1 MGVIWTEEQQK
12 VISLRD
18 RNILVSA
25 AAGSGKTAVL
35 VERILSKIC
44 DPKKPVDIDRL
55 LIMTFTRAAAGEMK
69 ERISAAIDQKLYDNP
84 DNEQLQRQTSLIHNA
99 QITTIDGF
107 CAYIIRN
114 YFHMIDLDP
123 GYRTAEEGE
132 LKLLREDVMKEV
144 LEEAYTQKDEKFLNL
159 VECYA
164 NGKTDDEIRDMI
176 YKLYDASMSH
186 PFPEEWIEE
195 CLRVYQVD
203 NVEDLRGT
211 KWMTLLWKAAEEC
224 ISEIDDLL
232 ERATHI
238 CREIDG
244 PYFYET
250 ALESD
255 SFLLKEAK
263 ERAAKRDYNGMAS
276 LLAAHKYARLSA
288 KKDLNV
294 DEEKKKQVKD
304 LRDTEKYLW
313 KELEEHY
320 FSQSEEHILEALKY
334 CRKPLEGLARI
345 TLQFKVAFAEKKR
358 EKNVLDFSDMEHF
371 ALEILM
377 KKEGEDIIPSTAAK
391 ELSARYE
398 EVMVDEYQDSNLV
411 QEMIT
416 NLVSG
421 WADGRKNIFMV
432 GDVKQSIYR
441 FRLARPELFMEKYHS
456 YSLEDAKEQRVDLYK
471 NFRSRREVLSSVNY
485 IFRQIMGEDLGGITY
500 DDENALYTGA
510 SFPEKEHV
518 VGEKTNDPGNTTEV
532 LLIEK
537 DGEELSEEENGNQT
551 VQEQEA
557 LAIAQRIRKMV
568 GNEEVL
574 DKETGRYRKVEYGD
588 IVILLRS
595 ATGWAEPF
603 SQVLT
608 SKGSRYSFELSES
621 L

>member
-84 DNEQLQRQTSLIHNA
+84 DNEHLQRQASLIHNA

-255 SFLLKEAK
+255 SLLLKEAK

-334 CRKPLEGLARI
+334 CRKPMEGLARI
-345 TLQFKVAFAEKKR
+345 TLQFKTAFAAKKR

-432 GDVKQSIYR
+432 GDVKQIPTCKTGTFYGEI
-441 FRLARPELFMEKYHS
+441 PQLFS
-456 YSLEDAKEQRVDLYK
+456 
-471 NFRSRREVLSSVNY
+471 
-485 IFRQIMGEDLGGITY
+485 
-500 DDENALYTGA
+500 
-510 SFPEKEHV
+510 
-518 VGEKTNDPGNTTEV
+518 
-532 LLIEK
+532 
-537 DGEELSEEENGNQT
+537 
-551 VQEQEA
+551 
-557 LAIAQRIRKMV
+557 
-568 GNEEVL
+568 
-574 DKETGRYRKVEYGD
+574 
-588 IVILLRS
+588 
-595 ATGWAEPF
+595 
-603 SQVLT
+603 
-608 SKGSRYSFELSES
+608 
-621 L
+621 

>member
-84 DNEQLQRQTSLIHNA
+84 DNEHLQRQVSLIHNA

-144 LEEAYTQKDEKFLNL
+144 LEEAYAQKDEKFLNL

-195 CLRVYQVD
+195 CQRVYQVD
-203 NVEDLRGT
+203 NVIELRNT
-211 KWMTLLWKAAEEC
+211 KWMTLLWNAALES
-224 ISEIDDLL
+224 ISEIEELL

-238 CREIDG
+238 CREIEG

-255 SFLLKEAK
+255 SLLLKEAK

-304 LRDTEKYLW
+304 LRDTEKYIW

-334 CRKPLEGLARI
+334 CRKPMEGLARI
-345 TLQFKVAFAEKKR
+345 TLQFKAAFAEKKR

-377 KKEGEDIIPSTAAK
+377 KKEDEDLIPSTAAK

-485 IFRQIMGEDLGGITY
+485 IFRQIMGKDLGGITY

-551 VQEQEA
+551 VQELEA
-557 LAIAQRIRKMV
+557 LAIAQRIRRMAV
-568 GNEEVL
+568 SY
-574 DKETGRYRKVEYGD
+574 TH
-588 IVILLRS
+588 
-595 ATGWAEPF
+595 
-603 SQVLT
+603 LT
-608 SKGSRYSFELSES
+608 LPTTPYV
-621 L
+621 